1 MKLLSLQKLLQEAQI
16 VLQRFPMVLFSALIG
31 TVAFWVIIEN
41 PDNNVIYTKLL
52 MCAALGIALFFS
64 ITLFSERE
72 EWNLNRKV
80 IGYVTGLAFLIIYY
94 IYLPAHEK
102 DFSVDEVIR
111 YILWFIGIHLV
122 VSFILFLRK
131 GQITSFWQF
140 NEILFIR
147 ILISILYSGFLYA
160 GISIAILAIDQLFE
174 VKIEPEVY
182 GRLWGFIVGIFNTW
196 FFLSGIP
203 QDFNELEE
211 LDFYPIGLKIFTQ
224 YVLLPLVTLY
234 LLILYVYSG
243 KILIEWELPKG
254 WVTYLVLAFS
264 IAGIFS
270 LLLIH
275 PIRNQEE
282 NRWIKTFSKGFY
294 FAILP
299 LILLLFIA
307 IGRRISDY
315 GMTENR
321 YFVIVLA
328 CWLLAIAIYFLI
340 SKVKNIKYIPISL
353 AVIVLF
359 SSFGPWG
366 AIAVGRNSQIRR
378 LVSILETNNLMKDG
392 KVQKLKKG
400 KELTEEEQNSISS
413 ILDYLSDRG
422 KLTALSPYF
431 EDNLDSLL
439 EEELSSYDKKQLVA
453 GLIGDTDLADKNYR
467 DYQTESSTYF
477 SFSTSQNEQDF
488 LDIRGY
494 DTYLKAHITLND
506 TTYYGDTANF
516 QLMLVPD
523 KHKLI
528 LLKDS
533 VAILDFPLENMLNT
547 LIKEYPDEDSLRYT
561 IPLSEMTIQSEN
573 RKYKAILKIFQMNGE
588 RIKKS
593 KNQLN
598 EVVGVLL
605 FQKIK
610 EEKE

>member
-1 MKLLSLQKLLQEAQI
+1 MKLISLQKLLQEAQI
-16 VLQRFPMVLFSALIG
+16 VLQRFPMVLFSALVG

-41 PDNNVIYTKLL
+41 PNNNVIYTKLL

-72 EWNLNRKV
+72 QWSLNRKI
-80 IGYVTGLAFLIIYY
+80 IGHVTGLTFLIIYY
-94 IYLPAHEK
+94 IYLPSHEK
-102 DFSVDEVIR
+102 DFNIDEVIR
-111 YILWFIGIHLV
+111 YILWLIGVHLV

-140 NEILFIR
+140 NEVLFIR

-174 VKIEPEVY
+174 VKIEAEVY

-203 QDFNELEE
+203 HDFDELDE

-353 AVIVLF
+353 AVVVLL

-366 AIAVGRNSQIRR
+366 AIAVGRNSQIGRF
-378 LVSILETNNLMKDG
+378 VSILETNNLMKDG
-392 KVQKLKKG
+392 KVQKIKKD

-431 EDNLDSLL
+431 EENLDSLL
-439 EEELSSYDKKQLVA
+439 DEELSSYDKKQLVA

-477 SFSTSQNEQDF
+477 SFSTTQYEQDF
-488 LDIRGY
+488 LNIRGY
-494 DTYLKAHITLND
+494 DNYLKVQVTLND
-506 TTYYGDTANF
+506 TTYYGDATNF
-516 QLMLVPD
+516 QLTLVPD
-523 KHKLI
+523 KHKLV

-533 VAILDFPLENMLNT
+533 VAILDFPLEDMLNT
-547 LIKEYPDEDSLRYT
+547 LIKEYPDDDSPRYA

-598 EVVGVLL
+598 EVMGVLL